1 MCLKLVEE
9 PEKHGTAAGNHFLST
24 FNKIMSSGMVL
35 LHSFYKLRPQPQ
47 SSM

>member
-9 PEKHGTAAGNHFLST
+9 SEKHGTAAGNHFLST

-35 LHSFYKLRPQPQ
+35 YIAFRS
-47 SSM
+47 